1 MTTSSPFVVATT
13 TLPFHLSW
21 SVTGFVEVTRQS
33 SLMEQELLTG
43 SHELTY
49 GFLWGPGWSIFSVLC
64 YVLCILVCFI
74 IPSLFVIVLSVII
87 LLTASAYSLAIFRI
101 FRYAWVKISRFY
113 QRSLSFLKF
122 VSDIRIKPDSN
133 TDWKKCRTD
142 NKIIIQIEKMA
153 GRTNNLTLQYITKEC
168 VIPALIIWT
177 WYHSVQY
184 RPVNIQVRQ
193 HMLI

>member
-1 MTTSSPFVVATT
+1 MTTASPFVVATT

-43 SHELTY
+43 SY
-49 GFLWGPGWSIFSVLC
+49 GFLWGPGWSIFSVLR

-101 FRYAWVKISRFY
+101 FRYAWMKISRFY

-122 VSDIRIKPDSN
+122 KGSTLAWLFPILELSLIL
-133 TDWKKCRTD
+133 T
-142 NKIIIQIEKMA
+142 QIE
-153 GRTNNLTLQYITKEC
+153 GQ
-168 VIPALIIWT
+168 IIWPYNRLQRNV
-177 WYHSVQY
+177 WFLH
-184 RPVNIQVRQ
+184 
-193 HMLI
+193 